1 MHTHSHSHIH
11 SYSHMNTH
19 AHGRDGI
26 YFLQQVAGGVNKMNA
41 YSSVNLHVYLKKHDF
56 KWKISYTLIVYR
68 VRYDNVCN
76 IFNFSTFDNYICF
89 YKNYLTTFMVFEILC
104 FMVLNM
110 YFVIEKNVGINFDSQ
125 YFA

>member
-68 VRYDNVCN
+68 VRYDNVCD

-89 YKNYLTTFMVFEILC
+89 YKNYLTTFMVFEILF

-110 YFVIEKNVGINFDSQ
+110 YFVIEKNVEINFDSQ

>member
-41 YSSVNLHVYLKKHDF
+41 YSSVNLHVYSKKHDF
-56 KWKISYTLIVYR
+56 NWKISYTLIVYR
-68 VRYDNVCN
+68 VRYDNVATSL
-76 IFNFSTFDNYICF
+76 IFQHLIIIY
-89 YKNYLTTFMVFEILC
+89 VFIK
-104 FMVLNM
+104 
-110 YFVIEKNVGINFDSQ
+110 II
-125 YFA
+125 